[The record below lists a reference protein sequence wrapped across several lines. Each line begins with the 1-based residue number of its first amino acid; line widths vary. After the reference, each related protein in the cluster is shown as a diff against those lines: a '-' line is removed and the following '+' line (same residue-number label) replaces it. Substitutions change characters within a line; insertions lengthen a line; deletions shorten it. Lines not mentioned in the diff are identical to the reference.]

1 MKTDTYASLGKYMDL
16 LLDAI
21 CVVDRDGSFQYVS
34 AGCERIFGY
43 HPDEM
48 IGQQMINFVFADDRA
63 KTLQAASEIIAGE
76 PHPSF
81 ENRYVR
87 KDGEIVHILWSAR
100 WSEADQCRVAI
111 ARDIT
116 NRKHTEALQAA
127 LYAISEAAHEADDL
141 YSLFEEIHNIV
152 GGLLPASNLSIALYD
167 KKTNELS
174 FPYFVDEFAQVP
186 ETRQLTPDMP
196 RYRVIHTGQAA
207 LLNAEAAQ
215 VMNDEQTPSWLGVP
229 LKSDNNVMGVLAVQS
244 NNSRLIYTEKDQ
256 ELLQFV
262 STQVATA
269 IERKQMAARL
279 QFMALYDQLTAL
291 PNRGLF
297 GDRVKSAL
305 ARARRN
311 HMHLSIFYVDL
322 DKFKAV
328 NDVFGHATGDL
339 LLEQVARRLELNV
352 RECDTVARFGGD
364 EFVVLLENIDFPA
377 QSQLMA
383 DNIEKVLSQPF
394 DLDGNHVQIS
404 PSIGIAHFP
413 LHGSDE
419 TQLLRHADEAMYIN
433 KKSKLLS

>member
-21 CVVDRDGSFQYVS
+21 CVVDKDGCFQYVS

-43 HPDEM
+43 TSDEM
-48 IGQQMINFVFADDRA
+48 IGQQMINFVFAEDRA
-63 KTLQAASEIIAGE
+63 RTLQAASAIIAGE
-76 PHPSF
+76 PRPSF

-87 KDGEIVHILWSAR
+87 KNGEIVHILWSAR

-116 NRKHTEALQAA
+116 SRKHTEAVQAA
-127 LYAISEAAHEADDL
+127 IYAISEAAHEADDL
-141 YSLFEEIHNIV
+141 YSLFEEIHYII

-167 KKTNELS
+167 QDTNEVS
-174 FPYFVDEFAQVP
+174 FPYFVDELAQVP
-186 ETRQLTPDMP
+186 EPRQLTPDMP
-196 RYRVIHTGQAA
+196 YHKVIHTSQTL
-207 LLNAEAAQ
+207 LLNAEPLQ
-215 VMNDEQTPSWLGVP
+215 VISAEQARSWLGVP
-229 LKSDNNVMGVLAVQS
+229 LRSHNSIMGVLAVQS
-244 NNSRLIYTEKDQ
+244 YNCRSIYSEKDK

-297 GDRVKSAL
+297 GDRAKSAL

-311 HMHLSIFYVDL
+311 RMHLSIFYLDL

-328 NDVFGHATGDL
+328 NDVFGHTVGDL
-339 LLEQVARRLELNV
+339 LLAQVARRLELCV

-364 EFVVLLENIDFPA
+364 EFVVLLENIDFPE

-383 DNIEKVLSQPF
+383 DNIYSALSQPF
-394 DLDGNHVQIS
+394 ELDGNQVQIL
-404 PSIGIAHFP
+404 PSIGIAHYP
-413 LHGSDE
+413 LHGTDE
-419 TQLLRHADEAMYIN
+419 TQLLRYADEVMYSIKKN
-433 KKSKLLS
+433 K

>member
-21 CVVDRDGSFQYVS
+21 CVVDREGCFQYVS

-43 HPDEM
+43 TPDEM

-63 KTLQAASEIIAGE
+63 KTLQAASEIIAGS
-76 PHPSF
+76 PRPSF

-116 NRKHTEALQAA
+116 SRKHTEAVQAA
-127 LYAISEAAHEADDL
+127 LYEISEAAHEADDL
-141 YSLFEEIHNIV
+141 YSLFEEIHYII

-167 KKTNELS
+167 KNNNEVS

-186 ETRQLTPDMP
+186 AARPLTLDMP
-196 RYRVIHTGQAA
+196 CHQVIHTGQTY
-207 LLNAEAAQ
+207 LLNVENVRAISGEHAR
-215 VMNDEQTPSWLGVP
+215 SWLGVP
-229 LKSDNNVMGVLAVQS
+229 LKSRNHVMGVLAVQS
-244 NNSRLIYTEKDQ
+244 YSSHSIYTEKDQ

-269 IERKQMAARL
+269 IERKQMVARL
-279 QFMALYDQLTAL
+279 QRLALYDQLTSL

-297 GDRVKSAL
+297 HDRAKSAL
-305 ARARRN
+305 ARARRSGVQ
-311 HMHLSIFYVDL
+311 LSVFYLDL

-328 NDVFGHATGDL
+328 NDEFGHTTGDL
-339 LLEQVARRLELNV
+339 LLEKVARRLELCV
-352 RECDTVARFGGD
+352 RESDTVARFGGD
-364 EFVVLLENIDFPA
+364 EFVVLLENIDYPE
-377 QSQLMA
+377 QSQVIA
-383 DNIEKVLSQPF
+383 DNIYSALSQPF
-394 DLDGNHVQIS
+394 ELDGNQVQIL
-404 PSIGIAHFP
+404 PSIGIAHYP
-413 LHGSDE
+413 LHGTDE
-419 TQLLRHADEAMYIN
+419 AQLLRYADEVMYSIKKN
-433 KKSKLLS
+433 K

>member
-21 CVVDRDGSFQYVS
+21 CVVDKDGYFQYVS
-34 AGCERIFGY
+34 ASCERIFGY
-43 HPDEM
+43 TADEM
-48 IGQQMINFVFADDRA
+48 IGQQMINFVLSDDRA
-63 KTLQAASEIIAGE
+63 KTLQVASEIIAGE
-76 PHPSF
+76 PRPSF

-116 NRKHTEALQAA
+116 SRKHTEAMQAA
-127 LYAISEAAHEADDL
+127 LYAISEAAHDADDL
-141 YSLFEEIHNIV
+141 YALFEQIHQII

-167 KKTNELS
+167 KETNEIS
-174 FPYFVDEFAQVP
+174 FPYLIDEFATAS
-186 ETRQLTPDMP
+186 ESRQLTPDMP
-196 RYRVIHTGQAA
+196 CYQVIHTGQTL
-207 LLNAEAAQ
+207 LLNPELSQ
-215 VMNDEQTPSWLGVP
+215 VARGGQARSWLGVP
-229 LKSDNNVMGVLAVQS
+229 LKSHNNIMGVLAVQS
-244 NNSRLIYTEKDQ
+244 YNCRSIYSQKDK

-269 IERKQMAARL
+269 IERKQLTARL

-291 PNRGLF
+291 PNRSLF

-311 HMHLSIFYVDL
+311 RMHLSIFYLDL

-328 NDVFGHATGDL
+328 NDAFGHTIGDL
-339 LLEQVARRLELNV
+339 LLAQVARRLELCV

-364 EFVVLLENIDFPA
+364 EFVVLLENIDFPE

-383 DNIEKVLSQPF
+383 DNIHNALSQPYE
-394 DLDGNHVQIS
+394 LAGNQVQIL

-413 LHGSDE
+413 LHGGDE
-419 TQLLRHADEAMYIN
+419 MQLLRHADEAMYVN
-433 KKSKLLS
+433 KKSKVLG

>member
-1 MKTDTYASLGKYMDL
+1 MKTETYASLGKYMDL

-21 CVVDRDGSFQYVS
+21 CVVDRDGCFQYVS
-34 AGCERIFGY
+34 PSCERIFGY
-43 HPDEM
+43 TPDEM
-48 IGQQMINFVFADDRA
+48 IGQQMINFVFAEDRA
-63 KTLQAASEIIAGE
+63 RTLQVASEIIAGE
-76 PHPSF
+76 PRPSF

-100 WSEADQCRVAI
+100 WSEVDQCRVAI

-116 NRKHTEALQAA
+116 HRKHTEAVQAA

-141 YSLFEEIHNIV
+141 YSLFEEIHYII
-152 GGLLPASNLSIALYD
+152 GSLLPASNLSIALYD
-167 KKTNELS
+167 QETNEVS
-174 FPYFVDEFAQVP
+174 FPYLVDEFARVP
-186 ETRQLTPDMP
+186 EPRQLTPDMP
-196 RYRVIHTGQAA
+196 CHTVIHSGQTL
-207 LLNAEAAQ
+207 LLNTHPSPASNNLQAH
-215 VMNDEQTPSWLGVP
+215 SWLGVP
-229 LKSDNNVMGVLAVQS
+229 LKSRNKIIGVLAVQS
-244 NNSRLIYTEKDQ
+244 YSSGSIYTEKDQ

-279 QFMALYDQLTAL
+279 QFMALYDQLTSL

-311 HMHLSIFYVDL
+311 HMQLSVFYLDL

-328 NDVFGHATGDL
+328 NDVFGHAIGDL
-339 LLEQVARRLELNV
+339 LLVQVAQRLELCV
-352 RECDTVARFGGD
+352 RESDTVARFGGD
-364 EFVVLLENIDFPA
+364 EFVVLLENIDYPE
-377 QSQLMA
+377 QSQLIA
-383 DNIEKVLSQPF
+383 DNIYSALSQPF
-394 DLDGNHVQIS
+394 ELAGNQVQIL
-404 PSIGIAHFP
+404 PSIGVAHYP

-419 TQLLRHADEAMYIN
+419 MQLLRYADEAMYMN